1 MNGSR
6 YVVKVT
12 NTGQQESFT
21 SDEQPL
27 ELFGYT
33 TWQSMKKGKLLP
45 WIEVTE
51 IKPDAAVNYFTG
63 KGVLKLADADK
74 HRLPWTTE

>member
-1 MNGSR
+1 MYGSR
-6 YVVKVT
+6 YVVKVKD
-12 NTGQQESFT
+12 TGQQETFA

-33 TWQSMKKGKLLP
+33 TWQSMKKGELLP

-51 IKPDAAVNYFTG
+51 ID
-63 KGVLKLADADK
+63 
-74 HRLPWTTE
+74 